1 MRTTVT
7 IDRDA
12 EQLLRDAMQRTR
24 SSFKATLNQAIR
36 KGLGGGARPT
46 TEGPFAVQARALG
59 LQAGIDSARLNQLG
73 DDLEVDAFLETTRRL
88 QRKAGR
94 PS

>member
-24 SSFKATLNQAIR
+24 RSFKATLNQAIR
-36 KGLGGGARPT
+36 KGLAGEAAATP
-46 TEGPFAVQARALG
+46 EAPYKVEAQALG
-59 LQAGIDSARLNQLG
+59 LRAGIDSARLNQVS
-73 DDLEVDAFLETTRRL
+73 DELEMDAFLETSRRL
-88 QRKAGR
+88 QQQGGSA
-94 PS
+94 P

>member
-24 SSFKATLNQAIR
+24 KSFKATLNQAIR
-36 KGLGGGARPT
+36 KGLGGEARAAAEAPYKV
-46 TEGPFAVQARALG
+46 EAQALG
-59 LQAGIDSARLNQLG
+59 LRAGIDSGRLNQLG
-73 DDLEVDAFLETTRRL
+73 DDLDIDAFLETTRRL
-88 QRKAGR
+88 QQHDKGA
-94 PS
+94 P